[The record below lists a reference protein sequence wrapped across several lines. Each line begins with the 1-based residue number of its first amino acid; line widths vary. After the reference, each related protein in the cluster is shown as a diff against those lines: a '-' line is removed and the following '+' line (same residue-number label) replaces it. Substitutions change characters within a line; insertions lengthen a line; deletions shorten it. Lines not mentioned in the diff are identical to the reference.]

1 MKIQYCPV
9 CMNEL
14 IGVGMLAFHCPYCK
28 IAFHINIEYGVRDL
42 QEATK
47 DRDAS

>member
-9 CMNEL
+9 CMSEL
-14 IGVGMLAFHCPYCK
+14 IGSGAMTFKCPYCK
-28 IAFHINIEYGVRDL
+28 VGFHISVEFSIKDL

-47 DRDAS
+47 DNG

>member
-9 CMNEL
+9 CMNEMVDAG
-14 IGVGMLAFHCPYCK
+14 IMTFKCPYCK
-28 IAFHINIEYGVRDL
+28 VGFHISVEYSTKDL

-47 DRDAS
+47 DRDDS